1 MASEETVDS
10 NYLIGK
16 TINEDG
22 NSFYEFQESERTR
35 KIAPPINSDAK
46 QDLDKKQSSETAD
59 STNSTESTESTE
71 SKAVAEPNADRVRS
85 TWNNLKIAWVLLV
98 VAIAA
103 GVVWLALQNSSDS
116 NKKK

>member
-46 QDLDKKQSSETAD
+46 QDLDEKQSSET
-59 STNSTESTESTE
+59 SESTESEESTE